1 MGFVAVGLIQS
12 VDKIHDS
19 LWLGIRLYGFDDLIN
34 LVEHIQD
41 LPGAGGQVCVSLQFV
56 VHFAHLI
63 VLNSGP

>member
-41 LPGAGGQVCVSLQFV
+41 LPGAGGRYASHCNL
-56 VHFAHLI
+56 
-63 VLNSGP
+63 